1 MKRLILIM
9 VLMVLGSSGCGGG
22 SRRSVFNLFGRE
34 DAPID
39 MSDLTTV
46 EKTKL
51 IERIHSMELKAK
63 RAAASNKVALF
74 FILAGV
80 AGGFAWW
87 RGSNLGFGVVLLSA
101 VGWLWTRAD
110 QELVMNRW
118 ILIGAGGLFVAGILV
133 FGWRNFAGKRWAW
146 QIANNENPTRAT
158 AGVDKKYKGRR
169 SWREVLGV

>member
-101 VGWLWTRAD
+101 VGCVDSGRP
-110 QELVMNRW
+110 
-118 ILIGAGGLFVAGILV
+118 GAGDEPLDFN
-133 FGWRNFAGKRWAW
+133 WCRWF
-146 QIANNENPTRAT
+146 IRCGDP
-158 AGVDKKYKGRR
+158 GVRLEKFCG
-169 SWREVLGV
+169 